1 MFFKITNLVKPYLYF
16 SDIVDTIV
24 DYFYFSVG
32 FVQEVAENVVIIGYS
47 AFIDITNIQ
56 GFSFSESSSQHTDL
70 LDLINYLHDVNF
82 IFIFSTVN
90 ANTIDHRLHKHF
102 LSIKFFYTN
111 PRLYPLQILIQ
122 FPPFIQPS
130 PLILLSIQQFSNLLS
145 TYSISRK
152 SRIDKFRCVTLIK
165 IVLCKLMI

>member
-24 DYFYFSVG
+24 NYFYFSVG
-32 FVQEVAENVVIIGYS
+32 FVQEVVENVAIIGYS
-47 AFIDITNIQ
+47 AFIDVTNIQ
-56 GFSFSESSSQHTDL
+56 GFSFSESSSQHIDL

-102 LSIKFFYTN
+102 LSIKSSLFLYQSTSLSPTN
-111 PRLYPLQILIQ
+111 FNPIPTIHT
-122 FPPFIQPS
+122 
-130 PLILLSIQQFSNLLS
+130 
-145 TYSISRK
+145 TYSSDYSK
-152 SRIDKFRCVTLIK
+152 YSAVF
-165 IVLCKLMI
+165 